1 MMTSGTHS
9 ARVYGR
15 KYTLMRD
22 FKSSV
27 SGLFARGGF
36 PEEAFYIDKV
46 FHSRKLIVYGAG
58 ESFHYFKEIVM
69 RQYGYRPAVV
79 LDRKFHTGDSFE
91 GIPAFSPET
100 YQPSREDQETAVVV
114 VCLGQQHY
122 FQAVLQ
128 TLKEKGFRHII
139 ALMDI
144 YEIHN
149 PFRLP
154 LELEDAGFGYYVQ
167 QRGPI
172 EKALSLLADDE
183 SRDVFLGCLR
193 THMQRKPVAIPMRD
207 RREQYTPRDV
217 PLCRSFSRFLYCGV
231 SVGEMARVFTDI
243 GSVEELVCFE
253 PDPAQFRLTAD
264 FVSAHRTQLAK
275 RVTALPCAVY
285 DHETIQP
292 FTTSDTSFGS
302 RILPSGQN
310 WVQCVS
316 IDRILPDFHPTF
328 ILMDIEGSEPAALKG
343 AEQTLRRDSP
353 DLAICV
359 YHAPHH
365 LWEIPL
371 YLDSLG
377 VGYRFYLRN
386 YTSFV
391 GETVLYA
398 AV

>member
-1 MMTSGTHS
+1 
-9 ARVYGR
+9 
-15 KYTLMRD
+15 MRD
-22 FKSSV
+22 SRPSV
-27 SGLFARGGF
+27 SGLFAQSAF
-36 PEEAFYIDKV
+36 PEDAFYIDKV
-46 FHSRKLIVYGAG
+46 FHSRKIIVYGAG

-79 LDRKFHTGDSFE
+79 LDRKFSPGDTFE

-100 YQPSREDQETAVVV
+100 YHPSREDQETAVVV

-128 TLKEKGFRHII
+128 TLRGMGFRHII

-154 LELEDAGFGYYVQ
+154 PELEGAGFDYYLQ
-167 QRGPI
+167 QRAPI

-183 SRDVFLGCLR
+183 SREVFLRCLQ
-193 THMQRKPVAIPMRD
+193 THLQRKPVAIPMRD

-217 PLCRSFSRFLYCGV
+217 PLSRGFSRFLYCGV
-231 SVGEMARVFTDI
+231 SVGEMARVFEDI
-243 GSVEELVCFE
+243 GPVDELVCFE

-264 FVSAHRTQLAK
+264 FISAHRAQIAK
-275 RVTALPCAVY
+275 RATALPCAVY
-285 DHETIQP
+285 DRETIQP
-292 FTTSDTSFGS
+292 FATSDTSFGS

-316 IDRILPDFHPTF
+316 IDCILPDFHPTF
-328 ILMDIEGSEPAALKG
+328 IVMDIEGSEPDALKG
-343 AEQTLRRDSP
+343 AERTLRQDAP

-371 YLDSLG
+371 HLDGLG

-398 AV
+398 SV